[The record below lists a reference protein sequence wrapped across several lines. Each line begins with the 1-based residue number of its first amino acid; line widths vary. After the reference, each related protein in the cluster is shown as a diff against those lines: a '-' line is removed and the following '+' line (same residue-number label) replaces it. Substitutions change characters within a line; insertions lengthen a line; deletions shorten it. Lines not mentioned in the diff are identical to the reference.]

1 MKMNTTGMTLKST
14 TSTTITKTTIMAIN
28 LERKVTR
35 RKVMVA
41 RGTMEAMVIRTVVSD
56 TESPSADTAAVSDMA
71 DTAAVSDMADTVTGD
86 MVLVDTEADTDMAG
100 TVAVMAME
108 VGMVD
113 TEGMEG
119 TVTEAR
125 STPFTRP
132 STPSTTTCTRPTLLA
147 RRTSK

>member
-14 TSTTITKTTIMAIN
+14 TSTTITKTTIIAIN
-28 LERKVTR
+28 LGKKVIR

-56 TESPSADTAAVSDMA
+56 TEFPSADTV
-71 DTAAVSDMADTVTGD
+71 AVSDMADTVTGD
-86 MVLVDTEADTDMAG
+86 MVLVDTETDTAG

-119 TVTEAR
+119 TVTE
-125 STPFTRP
+125 
-132 STPSTTTCTRPTLLA
+132 
-147 RRTSK
+147 

>member
-1 MKMNTTGMTLKST
+1 
-14 TSTTITKTTIMAIN
+14 MAIN
-28 LERKVTR
+28 LERKVIR
-35 RKVMVA
+35 RKDTVA
-41 RGTMEAMVIRTVVSD
+41 RGTMEGMVIRTVVSD
-56 TESPSADTAAVSDMA
+56 TE
-71 DTAAVSDMADTVTGD
+71 AVSDMADTVMGD
-86 MVLVDTEADTDMAG
+86 MVLVDTEADTGMAG

-147 RRTSK
+147 RGTSKLVSTT

>member
-1 MKMNTTGMTLKST
+1 MNTTGMTRKST

-28 LERKVTR
+28 LERKAIR
-35 RKVMVA
+35 RKVMAA

-56 TESPSADTAAVSDMA
+56 MEFPSADTVAVA
-71 DTAAVSDMADTVTGD
+71 DMADTVTGD
-86 MVLVDTEADTDMAG
+86 MVLVDAEADTDMAG

-113 TEGMEG
+113 TEGTEG

-125 STPFTRP
+125 STPF
-132 STPSTTTCTRPTLLA
+132 
-147 RRTSK
+147 

>member
-1 MKMNTTGMTLKST
+1 MNTTGMTRKST
-14 TSTTITKTTIMAIN
+14 TSTTITKTTIIAIN
-28 LERKVTR
+28 LERKVIR

-41 RGTMEAMVIRTVVSD
+41 RGTMEAMVIRTVGSD
-56 TESPSADTAAVSDMA
+56 TESHSSDTV
-71 DTAAVSDMADTVTGD
+71 AVSDMADTVMGD

-147 RRTSK
+147 RRTSKLVSTT

>member
-14 TSTTITKTTIMAIN
+14 TSTAITKTTIIAIN
-28 LERKVTR
+28 LERKVIR

-41 RGTMEAMVIRTVVSD
+41 RGTMEAMVIRTVGSD
-56 TESPSADTAAVSDMA
+56 MESPSADTVAVSDI
-71 DTAAVSDMADTVTGD
+71 ADTVMGD
-86 MVLVDTEADTDMAG
+86 MV
-100 TVAVMAME
+100 
-108 VGMVD
+108 MVD
-113 TEGMEG
+113 TEVMEG

-147 RRTSK
+147 RRTSKLVSTTLTLHKRLNT

>member
-1 MKMNTTGMTLKST
+1 MNTTGMTRKST
-14 TSTTITKTTIMAIN
+14 TSTTITKTTIIAIN
-28 LERKVTR
+28 LERKAIR

-71 DTAAVSDMADTVTGD
+71 DTVTGD

-108 VGMVD
+108 VCMVD

-147 RRTSK
+147 RRTSKLVSTT

>member
-1 MKMNTTGMTLKST
+1 MNTTGMTRKST
-14 TSTTITKTTIMAIN
+14 TSTTITKTTIIAIN

-35 RKVMVA
+35 RKAMVA
-41 RGTMEAMVIRTVVSD
+41 RGTMEAMVIRTVGSD
-56 TESPSADTAAVSDMA
+56 TESPSADTV
-71 DTAAVSDMADTVTGD
+71 AVSDMADTVTGD
-86 MVLVDTEADTDMAG
+86 MILVDTEADTDMAG

-147 RRTSK
+147 RGTSKLVSTT

>member
-14 TSTTITKTTIMAIN
+14 TSRTITKTTIIAIN
-28 LERKVTR
+28 LERKVIR

-41 RGTMEAMVIRTVVSD
+41 RGTMEGMVIRTVVSD
-56 TESPSADTAAVSDMA
+56 MEFPSADTV
-71 DTAAVSDMADTVTGD
+71 AVSDMADTVTGD
-86 MVLVDTEADTDMAG
+86 TVLVDTKADTDMAG

-125 STPFTRP
+125 STPFIRP

-147 RRTSK
+147 RRTSKLVSTT

>member
-1 MKMNTTGMTLKST
+1 
-14 TSTTITKTTIMAIN
+14 
-28 LERKVTR
+28 
-35 RKVMVA
+35 
-41 RGTMEAMVIRTVVSD
+41 
-56 TESPSADTAAVSDMA
+56 
-71 DTAAVSDMADTVTGD
+71 
-86 MVLVDTEADTDMAG
+86 MVLVDTEADTDMAV

-132 STPSTTTCTRPTLLA
+132 STPSTATCTRPTLLA
-147 RRTSK
+147 RRTSKLVSTT

>member
-14 TSTTITKTTIMAIN
+14 TSTTITKKTIIAIN
-28 LERKVTR
+28 LERKVIR

-56 TESPSADTAAVSDMA
+56 MESPSADTVAVS
-71 DTAAVSDMADTVTGD
+71 VMADTVMGD

-119 TVTEAR
+119 TVTEER

-132 STPSTTTCTRPTLLA
+132 STPSTTTFTRPTHLA
-147 RRTSK
+147 RRTSKLASTT

>member
-14 TSTTITKTTIMAIN
+14 TSTTITKTTIIAIN
-28 LERKVTR
+28 LGRKVTR

-56 TESPSADTAAVSDMA
+56 TEFPSADTVE
-71 DTAAVSDMADTVTGD
+71 VSDMADTVTGG

-100 TVAVMAME
+100 TLAVMAME

-119 TVTEAR
+119 TVTE
-125 STPFTRP
+125 
-132 STPSTTTCTRPTLLA
+132 
-147 RRTSK
+147 